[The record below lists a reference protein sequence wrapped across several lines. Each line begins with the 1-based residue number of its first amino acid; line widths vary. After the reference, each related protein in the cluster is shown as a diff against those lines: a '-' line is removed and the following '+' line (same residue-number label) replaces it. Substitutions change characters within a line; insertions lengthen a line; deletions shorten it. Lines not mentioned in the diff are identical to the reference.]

1 MSRLLSSLSF
11 RILIVRFQRQLIPM
25 FHSFPNDAIP
35 FLSSL
40 TPAGV
45 TLILFRVED
54 VYFDI

>member
-35 FLSSL
+35 LSLLTYPRWCHLDSL
-40 TPAGV
+40 QS
-45 TLILFRVED
+45 
-54 VYFDI
+54 